1 MISENQG
8 LEKFRSISNLRKISG
23 PEHLDSFGLL
33 RSVDVPI
40 RDINKCKK
48 EYQEY
53 AKENNNSSPFDIN
66 YVDGMN
72 ICAGEAGKG
81 ICSVRFII
89 QK

>member
-1 MISENQG
+1 MI
-8 LEKFRSISNLRKISG
+8 FSICKES
-23 PEHLDSFGLL
+23 DQFGLL

-53 AKENNNSSPFDIN
+53 AKENNISNPFDIN

-72 ICAGEAGKG
+72 ICAGETGKG
-81 ICSVRFII
+81 ICDVRFII

>member
-1 MISENQG
+1 M
-8 LEKFRSISNLRKISG
+8 FFSICKESDPS
-23 PEHLDSFGLL
+23 GLL

-40 RDINKCKK
+40 RDIDKCRK

-53 AKENNNSSPFDIN
+53 AKENTISNPFGIN
-66 YVDGMN
+66 YVNGMN